1 MLNYFTHV
9 HHLSSYPLNNRD
21 CCWYNFYRYSVID
34 YKYLRIGGIKMKKV
48 IGFIIAVVAI
58 LGFALPVSADGA
70 ISATEQTV
78 LNELNAGVTI
88 GGKKFNFDAAEINAT
103 SNHLKRV
110 DLTQAQAN
118 EAVKNIQAART
129 LVEGVSVDASGANS
143 LSAALKLLPANV
155 ISQLQSYI
163 VAAGNAV
170 GVKITFGAGGSYSAV
185 TITDTTGAP
194 VYQTGTPVKNTGSN
208 YALSGITFG
217 SLIVAAAGAVF
228 VSRKNKVA

>member
-1 MLNYFTHV
+1 
-9 HHLSSYPLNNRD
+9 
-21 CCWYNFYRYSVID
+21 
-34 YKYLRIGGIKMKKV
+34 MKKV
-48 IGFIIAVVAI
+48 IGFIIAAIAVVS
-58 LGFALPVSADGA
+58 FATSASADGA

-88 GGKKFNFDAAEINAT
+88 GGKKFNFGPAETNAA

-110 DLTQAQAN
+110 DLTQAQAD
-118 EAVKNIQAART
+118 EAVKNIQAARS
-129 LVEGVSVDASGANS
+129 LVEGVSVNTSGVNS
-143 LSAALKLLPANV
+143 LGDALRLLPANV
-155 ISQLQSYI
+155 ISQLQNYV

-170 GVKITFGAGGSYSAV
+170 GVKITFGAGGTYSAV

-194 VYQTGTPVKNTGSN
+194 VYKTGTPVKNTGSN

-228 VSRKNKVA
+228 VSRKNKLA